1 MSFMLLTLFGL
12 VIAVIV
18 IGGIVALVVFLIK
31 RNQSQPDGDQNLDER
46 VRSLEIEV
54 HELKSKLDRQ
64 AHEYG

>member
-1 MSFMLLTLFGL
+1 MSFMLLTLIGL

-31 RNQSQPDGDQNLDER
+31 RNQSQTDGDQNLNER

-54 HELKSKLDRQ
+54 HELKSKLDTIPND
-64 AHEYG
+64 